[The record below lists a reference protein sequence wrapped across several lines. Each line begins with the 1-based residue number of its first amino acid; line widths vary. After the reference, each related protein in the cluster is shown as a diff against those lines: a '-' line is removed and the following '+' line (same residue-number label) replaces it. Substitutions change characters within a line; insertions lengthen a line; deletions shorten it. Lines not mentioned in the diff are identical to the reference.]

1 MTKIRPKLFRI
12 PRKERKKFST
22 NFAGHLVLDFKV
34 HALKARLGW
43 KTFCQEQK
51 KRKKMCMKNRH
62 QTQKKFWIKKV
73 CAWGWSKRTEKKL
86 WNKKCTRKKEQLE
99 QKERKS
105 HTISQITNI
114 CIYAAFLFAFVMF
127 WSPSNM
133 SLKASLRHDHSNR
146 RQKFYFKRKNGF
158 NRLKTMDVIRKMNHK
173 I

>member
-1 MTKIRPKLFRI
+1 MEDFL
-12 PRKERKKFST
+12 PRAE
-22 NFAGHLVLDFKV
+22 
-34 HALKARLGW
+34 
-43 KTFCQEQK
+43 

-62 QTQKKFWIKKV
+62 QTQKKFWIKKSV
-73 CAWGWSKRTEKKL
+73 CMRLKQK
-86 WNKKCTRKKEQLE
+86 NRKKVVK
-99 QKERKS
+99 QKMYKKKRAARTKRKKKS
-105 HTISQITNI
+105 HYFSNYKKI